1 MMFYSKK
8 EEMSLKTFFCAGMTG
23 DNTSVSIVPYLDASV
38 YMIILNSFLS
48 VETGLGLFVR
58 FLHPMLN
65 GDIPKFFSIV

>member
-1 MMFYSKK
+1 MR
-8 EEMSLKTFFCAGMTG
+8 G